1 MSFCRVMKIRTIFR
15 LKNASRVV
23 SHEKNFNFPR
33 AIKSHTYRV
42 NERKMK
48 ISNFIRIFFAGSS
61 SSYCCIEKP

>member
-1 MSFCRVMKIRTIFR
+1 MSFLSCDENSHNFSCEKCV
-15 LKNASRVV
+15 SCD